1 MELGSWKSEVGMRIS
16 SHLLIFPTSHL
27 LSSDHVYAMSNLTNN
42 PAVSVI
48 IPTYNRGWILKE
60 AIDSVLAQEFTDYE
74 LIVVDDGSTD
84 DTRAILDSYGQNIIV
99 LAHANEGVSAA
110 RNRGIA
116 ESRAQLVA
124 FLDSDDLW
132 LPQKLERQVEFFNSD
147 PDALICQTE
156 ETWIRN
162 GVRVNPKKRH
172 QKLSGM
178 IFEPSLSL
186 CLVSP
191 SAVMI
196 RKTLFD
202 AVGLFDEC
210 LPACEDYD
218 LWLRVSCRY
227 PVLLLDEPLII
238 KRGGHEDQL
247 SKAVGLDKYRIQAL
261 KKLIGNGQLSDSQT
275 KAAVQTLKEKCAIFA
290 KGCRKRERTDEAK
303 YYEELAGAYSM
314 TEDR

>member
-1 MELGSWKSEVGMRIS
+1 MKTRSRK
-16 SHLLIFPTSHL
+16 PQ
-27 LSSDHVYAMSNLTNN
+27 
-42 PAVSVI
+42 VSVI
-48 IPTYNRGWILKE
+48 IPTYNRGWILRE
-60 AIDSVLAQEFTDYE
+60 AVDSVLAQEYTDYE

-84 DTRAILDSYGQNIIV
+84 DTREILDSYGQDLFVFQQPNK
-99 LAHANEGVSAA
+99 GVSAA
-110 RNRGIA
+110 RNRGLA

-132 LPQKLERQVEFFNSD
+132 LPQKLTRQVEFFTIN
-147 PDALICQTE
+147 PAALICQTE
-156 ETWIRN
+156 ETWVRD

-172 QKLSGM
+172 HKFSGM
-178 IFEPSLSL
+178 IFKPSLAL

-202 AVGLFDEC
+202 TVGLFDES

-227 PVLLLDEPLII
+227 PVFLIDEPLII

-247 SKAVGLDKYRIQAL
+247 SKAAGLDKYRIQSL
-261 KKLIGNGQLSDSQT
+261 KKLIESGPLTESQ
-275 KAAVQTLKEKCAIFA
+275 KHAAIKTLQEKSTIYAG
-290 KGCRKRERTDEAK
+290 GCRKRGREDEAK
-303 YYEELAGAYSM
+303 YYEELVRSIGHGAQG
-314 TEDR
+314 R